1 NAQNMIATTPVTVT
15 FNKPVA
21 VSSVT
26 GSSFSLSTSNGNPV
40 LGNITVLA
48 GSRVV
53 VFTPAA
59 TLAASTTYH
68 VSLSQS
74 VRDIY
79 GHQLAAAFNSTFTT
93 AATVTISNRLRPEQI
108 TIGYPD
114 ASGMSSIS
122 IPAQSVP
129 EGSTILVV

>member
-1 NAQNMIATTPVTVT
+1 
-15 FNKPVA
+15 
-21 VSSVT
+21 
-26 GSSFSLSTSNGNPV
+26 
-40 LGNITVLA
+40 
-48 GSRVV
+48 
-53 VFTPAA
+53 
-59 TLAASTTYH
+59 STTYH

-129 EGSTILVV
+129 EGSTILVVNTTNGSTVSTVAGTTALLLQIPARVGDEIT